1 VTFRAIPLKLD
12 QGKIQELEGEL
23 LKLKYS
29 NKTRKVTLRF
39 IFPIIIIFIIIIGII
54 IKLNADSW
62 TNEDKKDNLKQQYVK
77 VKSFGAK
84 GDGITND
91 TVSLQKAINYASDK
105 KKVKVILPKGNYVVD
120 FLIIPKNIYLEGNRE
135 ASIVASKKRYSS
147 FISISGENIELHGIN
162 INGKNRRSIGLNI
175 MQNSNNIRIYGCYIG
190 NINSTYLETTAGIK
204 IEGNTK
210 DILIQNNIINRISNT
225 PNGVEG
231 DSAGTSRGIWIRRS
245 SKEVEPLKIK
255 IHKNT
260 IRNIQTREDGD
271 GIAVQGWHRNV
282 DVTISNNFFESC
294 AKRAIKIMSPGVLIK
309 NNKIINSYTHEV
321 DYKKVMYSFISI
333 YASNVVVDGNQMI
346 GGNGY
351 SGIDVG
357 TDLME
362 TPKRIKITNNKII
375 FSPTGI
381 KTFLGGIAMYTSVKD
396 VYIAGNTIEN
406 TNYGIQ
412 IRKQLKGCIITSN
425 SINNASER
433 GIYISNYNYI
443 NISDVVIFKNKI
455 HSTKET
461 ILLRAGEAIV
471 TGNKGKT
478 SSKTWKEITINNE
491 VNSLLR
497 SERPTNYF
505 PKPSEFYRG
514 IVITLQNNKKENTSY
529 KCVPYTNTKKYK
541 WEKINKE

>member
-1 VTFRAIPLKLD
+1 M
-12 QGKIQELEGEL
+12 
-23 LKLKYS
+23 
-29 NKTRKVTLRF
+29 
-39 IFPIIIIFIIIIGII
+39 
-54 IKLNADSW
+54 KLNADNWS
-62 TNEDKKDNLKQQYVK
+62 NEGKKDNLRQQYVK

-91 TVSLQKAINYASDK
+91 TVALQKAINYASDR

-120 FLIIPKNIYLEGNRE
+120 FLTIPKNIYLEGNKD
-135 ASIVASKKRYSS
+135 ANIVASKKRYSS

-162 INGKNRRSIGLNI
+162 INGENRRSIGLNI
-175 MQNSNNIRIYGCYIG
+175 RQKSNNIKIYGCSIG
-190 NINSTYLETTAGIK
+190 NINSTYLETTAGIR

-210 DILIQNNIINRISNT
+210 DILIQNNIIDGISNT
-225 PNGVEG
+225 PNGVQG
-231 DSAGTSRGIWIRRS
+231 DSVGTSRGIWISKS
-245 SKEVEPLKIK
+245 SKEVEPSQIK

-271 GIAVQGWHRNV
+271 GISVQGWHRKV

-309 NNKIINSYTHEV
+309 DNKIINSYTHDA
-321 DYKKVMYSFISI
+321 DYKKVMYSFISV
-333 YASNVVVDGNQMI
+333 YASDVIVDGNQMI

-351 SGIDVG
+351 TGIDVG

-362 TPKRIKITNNKII
+362 TPKRIKITNNNII

-396 VYIAGNTIEN
+396 VYIAGNTIKN

-443 NISDVVIFKNKI
+443 NISDVVIFKNNI
-455 HSTKET
+455 QSTKET

-478 SSKTWKEITINNE
+478 SSKIWNEFTIENG

-497 SERPTNYF
+497 NERPTNFF
-505 PKPSEFYRG
+505 PKPSEFYKG
-514 IVITLQNNKKENTSY
+514 IVITLQTNKKENNRY
-529 KCVPYTNTKKYK
+529 ECVPYTNAKKYK
-541 WEKINKE
+541 WKKITNE